1 MPSWLLWFSPII
13 VLTSLAVVWTTWAAR
28 PRGPVKVMT
37 SVEAHERFRAALN
50 SPVPTPRQPRGSR
63 ARSRR

>member
-13 VLTSLAVVWTTWAAR
+13 VLTSLAVLWTSWASR

-37 SVEAHERFRAALN
+37 SVEAHERFRAAVAA
-50 SPVPTPRQPRGSR
+50 PVPTPRPARGVK
-63 ARSRR
+63 ARTRR